1 MFISGIACFYET
13 LNNAWLYNVYV
24 YPVQLDV
31 MHESVLSFGPWFT
44 YFQIAGKYYKSLKTN
59 PLKIIVGDFGLWW
72 PGDRIDFSCLY
83 IPY

>member
-1 MFISGIACFYET
+1 
-13 LNNAWLYNVYV
+13 
-24 YPVQLDV
+24 

-59 PLKIIVGDFGLWW
+59 PLKIIVVDFGLWW